1 MSDEPQNQPPEEQQ
15 PPSQETEVPQ
25 QQQEPTPEQQE
36 GVSRETEPRQ
46 DWRDRRIGEQQ
57 QRLRERNARIQQLE
71 AQLAAVAGQTQPG
84 YQPDPATGYPQQQPA
99 YAQPVGDIQQQI
111 NEAAARMAAGQEFNR
126 RCNEVAELGRR
137 SYQNFDG
144 RVQRLTGL
152 IDPNDPMQVERYNG
166 FLRACMQTGQAS
178 RLIYELGGNLDEA
191 SRIMAQDPVGMT
203 YELTKMSMRNGSDA
217 SGAPRPLNPV
227 ATAAQ
232 SDRRMIQPDDPDNAD
247 GLTTEEWMRRRD
259 EQIATR
265 RQRTLG

>member
-1 MSDEPQNQPPEEQQ
+1 
-15 PPSQETEVPQ
+15 
-25 QQQEPTPEQQE
+25 
-36 GVSRETEPRQ
+36 
-46 DWRDRRIGEQQ
+46 
-57 QRLRERNARIQQLE
+57 
-71 AQLAAVAGQTQPG
+71 
-84 YQPDPATGYPQQQPA
+84 
-99 YAQPVGDIQQQI
+99 
-111 NEAAARMAAGQEFNR
+111 
-126 RCNEVAELGRR
+126 
-137 SYQNFDG
+137 
-144 RVQRLTGL
+144 
-152 IDPNDPMQVERYNG
+152 
-166 FLRACMQTGQAS
+166 MQTGQAS